1 MANFSVEPISLD
13 ERPGRRR
20 LQSVNEMDRED
31 EGSQILVVWRFSESK
46 RTSS

>member
-13 ERPGRRR
+13 ERGRR